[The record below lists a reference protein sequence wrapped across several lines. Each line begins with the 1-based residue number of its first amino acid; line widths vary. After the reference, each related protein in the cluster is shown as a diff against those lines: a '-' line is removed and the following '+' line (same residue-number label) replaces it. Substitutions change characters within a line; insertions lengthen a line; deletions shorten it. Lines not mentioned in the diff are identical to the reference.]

1 MTFKNNKNRHM
12 NNYRL
17 FFLVLFIIAGSCKP
31 KPIEPKDLTFDEI
44 LRKSQW
50 RKTEKAIYNTNNEL
64 EKYLFNFDDAVD
76 CEKNTYWLFQGS
88 GRYYNFC
95 TGDYWHYFQYSIN
108 NDSLNVN
115 IDNVI
120 TIKHIDYYDEKAFV
134 LDYDTTINNINKKI
148 KETFTAFPN
157 N

>member
-1 MTFKNNKNRHM
+1 MKH
-12 NNYRL
+12 
-17 FFLVLFIIAGSCKP
+17 IILILLMATIIIGSCKP

-64 EKYLFNFDDAVD
+64 EKYLFTFDDAED
-76 CEKNTYWLFQGS
+76 CEKNTYWDFYGEV
-88 GRYYNFC
+88 RYYNLC
-95 TGDYWHYFQYSIN
+95 TGDYWHPYQYTIN
-108 NDSLNVN
+108 NDSLTVYPYEKDTVSTLNFK
-115 IDNVI
+115 
-120 TIKHIDYYDEKAFV
+120 KHINYYDEKAFV